1 MDERT
6 RILAMLRDGKL
17 SVEEADRLLRALVIE
32 RDRPEAVR
40 GRMLR
45 VRVSGHRG
53 ERVNVAVPLELAE
66 MVLRFL
72 PQNLRFVTQ
81 GQEVDI
87 ADLVRG
93 ISSSDAQGTIV
104 DVRDPRGD
112 HIEVIVE

>member
-6 RILAMLRDGKL
+6 RILTMLRDGKL
-17 SVEEADRLLRALVIE
+17 SVEDADRLLRALATE
-32 RDRPEAVR
+32 RDRPDTAR

-45 VRVSGHRG
+45 VRVSGRRG
-53 ERVNVAVPLELAE
+53 DRVNVAVPLALAE
-66 MVLRFL
+66 MILRFL
-72 PQNLRFVTQ
+72 PKNLRLVTE

-93 ISSSDAQGTIV
+93 ISGSDAQGTIV
-104 DVRDPRGD
+104 DVRDQRGD

>member
-1 MDERT
+1 
-6 RILAMLRDGKL
+6 MLRDRKL
-17 SVEEADRLLRALVIE
+17 SVEDADRLLRALEVE
-32 RDRPEAVR
+32 RDRPEAPR

-53 ERVNVAVPLELAE
+53 ERVNVTVPLALAE

-72 PQNLRFVTQ
+72 PKNLHLVTE

-87 ADLVRG
+87 AELVRG
-93 ISSSDAQGTIV
+93 ISSSDAEGTIV

>member
-1 MDERT
+1 MNERT
-6 RILAMLRDGKL
+6 RILGMLRDGKL
-17 SVEEADRLLRALVIE
+17 SVEEADRLLRALGAD
-32 RDRPEAVR
+32 RDRPDAAR
-40 GRMLR
+40 GRTLR
-45 VRVSGHRG
+45 VRISSHRG
-53 ERVNVAVPLELAE
+53 ERVNVAVPLALAE

-72 PQNLRFVTQ
+72 PKNLHFVTQ

-93 ISSSDAQGTIV
+93 IGGSDAVGTIV

>member
-17 SVEEADRLLRALVIE
+17 SVEDADRLLRALATD
-32 RDRPEAVR
+32 RDRPDAAR

-53 ERVNVAVPLELAE
+53 ERVNVAVPLALAE

-72 PQNLRFVTQ
+72 PKNLHVVTQ

-93 ISSSDAQGTIV
+93 ISSSDAQGTII